1 MSRPGRQAHI
11 VSQLT
16 LGVSRQRG
24 SENGSLRLFSLW
36 EGVIL
41 SFNRIDTQV
50 WPLAQAEA
58 NNILLL
64 NCCQKGRCEVALD
77 DPVRG
82 IWLWGHSRPRRN
94 IAIPE
99 VSMGGLNCFLDLDA
113 LSRRPYPLFQESEV
127 SPEEIMEH
135 LHTHRRL
142 YLASTPPTV
151 QTALD
156 ELWQL
161 RDSQEL
167 GLIKLLSARLLWEV
181 KRQPVE
187 ASPSIRYF
195 TRSQVAIAR
204 ETREILCADLSRNHT
219 ARELAERFQVSE
231 TSLKNYFRGVFG
243 KIYPSSC
250 GRHGCAGR
258 QSCCGTPNCGWPR
271 SRHRWA
277 TKIKANSR
285 RSLPG
290 SSAAHRWNIAEGH
303 GSIEPCPFPSG
314 FRKVLPP
321 HRSAAT
327 GRSRSGA
334 PPCGGRGR
342 PAPSAPPGR
351 PAGPHGRH
359 PAPRCGRLP
368 PRYASCGR

>member
-1 MSRPGRQAHI
+1 MSNL
-11 VSQLT
+11 SQLFDAGRFPGGVEIRPDGKAAVMT
-16 LGVSRQRG
+16 LRG
-24 SENGSLRLFSLW
+24 PENGSLRLFSLW

-64 NCCQKGRCEVALD
+64 NFCQKGRCEVALD
-77 DPVRG
+77 DGQFALLSQGYMAVGTQQAQEEYCYPGSLYEG
-82 IWLWGHSRPRRN
+82 IEL
-94 IAIPE
+94 
-99 VSMGGLNCFLDLDA
+99 FLDLDA
-113 LSRRPYPLFQESEV
+113 LSRQPYPLFQESEV

-204 ETREILCADLSRNHT
+204 ETREILCADLSQNHT

-243 KIYPSSC
+243 ENLSIFLREARMRRAAELLRDTELRVAEIAAQVGYEN
-250 GRHGCAGR
+250 
-258 QSCCGTPNCGWPR
+258 QSKF
-271 SRHRWA
+271 A
-277 TKIKANSR
+277 AVFA
-285 RSLPG
+285 G
-290 SSAAHRWNIAEGH
+290 SSAVRRWNIAEGH
-303 GSIEPCPFPSG
+303 GSIEPRPFLPG
-314 FRKVLPP
+314 FKK
-321 HRSAAT
+321 
-327 GRSRSGA
+327 
-334 PPCGGRGR
+334 
-342 PAPSAPPGR
+342 
-351 PAGPHGRH
+351 
-359 PAPRCGRLP
+359 
-368 PRYASCGR
+368 RYASAPFSRHWALSLWSSTMRR

>member
-1 MSRPGRQAHI
+1 MSNL
-11 VSQLT
+11 SQLFDAGRFPDGVEVRPDGKAAVMT
-16 LGVSRQRG
+16 LRG
-24 SENGSLRLFSLW
+24 PENGSLRLFSLW

-64 NCCQKGRCEVALD
+64 NFCQKGRCEVALD
-77 DPVRG
+77 DGQFAFLSQGYMAVGTQQAQEEYCYPGSLYEG
-82 IWLWGHSRPRRN
+82 IEL
-94 IAIPE
+94 
-99 VSMGGLNCFLDLDA
+99 FLDLDA
-113 LSRRPYPLFQESEV
+113 LSRQPCPLFQESEV

-142 YLASTPPTV
+142 YLAATPPTV

-181 KRQPVE
+181 KHQPVE

-204 ETREILCADLSRNHT
+204 GTRKILCADLSQNHT

-243 KIYPSSC
+243 ENLSIFL
-250 GRHGCAGR
+250 REAR
-258 QSCCGTPNCGWPR
+258 IPNCGWPR
-271 SRHRWA
+271 LRHRWA
-277 TKIKANSR
+277 TKIRVNSR
-285 RSLPG
+285 RSLP
-290 SSAAHRWNIAEGH
+290 SSLAVRRWNIAEGH
-303 GSIEPCPFPSG
+303 GSIKPCPFPIPS
-314 FRKVLPP
+314 RLRLIKTRQAAKVWQI
-321 HRSAAT
+321 HRTPTATASAS
-327 GRSRSGA
+327 GRSSSESG
-334 PPCGGRGR
+334 
-342 PAPSAPPGR
+342 PA
-351 PAGPHGRH
+351 
-359 PAPRCGRLP
+359 
-368 PRYASCGR
+368 

>member
-1 MSRPGRQAHI
+1 MSNL
-11 VSQLT
+11 SQLFDAGRFPGGVEVRPDGKAAVMT
-16 LGVSRQRG
+16 LRG
-24 SENGSLRLFSLW
+24 PENGSLRLFSLW
-36 EGVIL
+36 EGAIL

-64 NCCQKGRCEVALD
+64 NFCQKGRCEVALD
-77 DPVRG
+77 DGQFAFLSLGYMAVGTQQAQEEYCYPGSLYEG
-82 IWLWGHSRPRRN
+82 IEL
-94 IAIPE
+94 
-99 VSMGGLNCFLDLDA
+99 FLDLDT
-113 LSRRPYPLFQESEV
+113 LSRQPCPLFQESEV

-161 RDSQEL
+161 RDSHEL

-204 ETREILCADLSRNHT
+204 ETREILCADLSQNHT
-219 ARELAERFQVSE
+219 VREFAQRFQVSE

-243 KIYPSSC
+243 ENLSTFL
-250 GRHGCAGR
+250 REARAGR

-277 TKIKANSR
+277 TRIKVNSR

-303 GSIEPCPFPSG
+303 GSIEPCPFLSG
-314 FRKVLPP
+314 FRK
-321 HRSAAT
+321 
-327 GRSRSGA
+327 
-334 PPCGGRGR
+334 
-342 PAPSAPPGR
+342 
-351 PAGPHGRH
+351 
-359 PAPRCGRLP
+359 
-368 PRYASCGR
+368 RYASAPFSRHWALSLWSSTMRR